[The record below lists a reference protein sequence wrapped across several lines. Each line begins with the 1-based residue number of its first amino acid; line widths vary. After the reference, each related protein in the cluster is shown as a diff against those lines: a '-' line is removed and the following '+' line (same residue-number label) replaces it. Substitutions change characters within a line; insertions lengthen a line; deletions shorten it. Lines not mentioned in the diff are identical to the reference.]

1 LGAALKNCQLF
12 HTLYATYSG
21 AAIAKIIPIE
31 ITPAIKLVMIR
42 ILFVFYFACVSFF
55 IANRLR
61 RITAAQ
67 FLNAFY
73 FISK

>member
-1 LGAALKNCQLF
+1 VRDFAL
-12 HTLYATYSG
+12 S
-21 AAIAKIIPIE
+21 AKFIFMFD
-31 ITPAIKLVMIR
+31 L
-42 ILFVFYFACVSFF
+42 ACVFFF